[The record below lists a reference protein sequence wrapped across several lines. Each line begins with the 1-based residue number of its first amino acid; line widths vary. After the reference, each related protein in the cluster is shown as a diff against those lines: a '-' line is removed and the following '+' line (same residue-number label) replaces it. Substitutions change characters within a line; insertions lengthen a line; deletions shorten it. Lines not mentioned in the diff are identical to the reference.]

1 MPAASLV
8 SVSFTAQAGVPERNA
23 VVGKTGTEMV
33 PNDLEGGPRP
43 RITPR
48 IRYGSA

>member
-1 MPAASLV
+1 MPAAPLV
-8 SVSFTAQAGVPERNA
+8 PVSFTAQAGVPERNA

-43 RITPR
+43 ALRP
-48 IRYGSA
+48 G